1 MSTTL
6 QLNETFKN
14 PPGYE
19 IDFDILQE
27 FEGYLNPAQP
37 EDHPIPCRV
46 LGYGEISTVFE
57 IELEDFAGL
66 ALKRMSIFETPA
78 EFDSYLAAYDEYHTL
93 LEDEIGIRLPVHG
106 YAAFVNGDGRPIF
119 YIIQQ
124 KVEPETIGNHALSEM
139 STSEAQIVF
148 AQVLQEMVKVWQFN
162 KEHDHF
168 EVALDGQISNW
179 AITHYSPEGSQL
191 LYIDTSTPIYRLDGI
206 YQFDAELLLRAAP
219 SFMRWILR
227 RFFLDDVVA
236 RYYDE
241 RQIIIDLLANLYKE
255 QLSQL
260 VPDFISVSNQFF
272 AGEMNDFNIDPI
284 REDEVKAYYDED
296 KFIWSLYISMRRL
309 DRFLQTKLLR
319 RKYPYI
325 LPGRT
330 NR

>member
-1 MSTTL
+1 MIMTDMDL
-6 QLNETFKN
+6 TFRN
-14 PPGYE
+14 PDGYDL
-19 IDFDILQE
+19 DFDLLYE
-27 FEGYLNPAQP
+27 FEEGLDTCHP
-37 EDHPIPCRV
+37 EDNDIPSRV

-57 IELEDFAGL
+57 LENEVFAGL
-66 ALKRMSIFETPA
+66 ALKRMSIFETKA
-78 EFDSYLAAYDEYHTL
+78 EFNAYLTAYDEYHRL
-93 LEDEIGIRLPVHG
+93 LENEIGIQLPNHG
-106 YAAFVNGDGRPIF
+106 HAAFENGDGRPIF

-139 STSEAQIVF
+139 SKSEAQIVY

-255 QLSQL
+255 QLSEL
-260 VPDFISVSNQFF
+260 VPDFINVSNQFF
-272 AGEMNDFNIDPI
+272 ADEMNGFNIDPI
-284 REDEVKAYYDED
+284 REDEVKAYYNED

-319 RKYPYI
+319 QKYPYI
-325 LPGRT
+325 LPGKT